1 MERNPP
7 ATGLMNSPYAWLTE
21 LSTHD
26 GLPSV
31 DGMVSV
37 ASFDVSGK
45 TPEEVVAVEHARKYG
60 ADAVFFEAP
69 QNDSPPIAQAFI
81 FVDHGGP
88 ASDPNFAKTHQRLWS
103 WGGVPL
109 VYRATKGLV
118 QLFRCAHRADFE
130 ADGEIKF
137 KPFKTLKLAARIS
150 NDPWWNAERIR
161 NGTLWDDPK
170 TCRTLL
176 SGDRASHKS
185 LISEFQSLHR
195 ELDQQGILPKRLRR
209 KLLILT
215 LLIAYLEERK
225 AFADGY
231 FGQFLRG
238 ATRFFEVLAD
248 GPALVTLL
256 EHLEERFNGKVFVL
270 TEDEKARLESSG
282 QLKRFARF
290 VEAKQDASGQLNL
303 WEKYSFADLP
313 VELISHIYQLFVKD
327 TASSVYTP
335 PFLVRLMLGEI
346 LSWERLDRLIEQDEV
361 VLDPACGSGVFLI
374 ETYKRL
380 IVHWRSRNNWKLP
393 KKTVLQRLVKKVHGI
408 DHEEDAVELAAF
420 SLCLGMCDALEPAEL
435 RSTIKLFPE
444 LIGKSLHESCFFK
457 AKDEG
462 LIKKKVGIVV
472 GNPPFVSKLTT
483 PHAEVA
489 YSRYQQE
496 VGPLPD
502 KQLAYLFLHESMQ
515 VLERGGILCMLQ
527 QYNFLYNQQSLEFRR
542 EFISRWD
549 VREILD
555 FMSVPGLFKK
565 GKKNTKVLVVA
576 AIAKAPPEDRRVL
589 HATFR
594 QSGRVIAERGFEID
608 YYDMHWLPRE
618 LIASSDDI
626 WRCNLLGGGRTA
638 GFVSRLRGYETLS
651 DIAQRRN
658 WDFGEGYAQGIR
670 KPPRL
675 HEHINGKAFIKA
687 SSITDKGIDSERMD
701 CNDRNLDIE
710 RARTK
715 ARFTPPLLLIRK
727 HMDLAC
733 DVWSSYLT
741 YRNEVVG
748 FSAGTC
754 ETSATKKV
762 EHRELSS
769 LRDWLRGHKAL
780 KAFAAAISDR
790 LFTKRATS
798 LSQEDIFRIPYP
810 DSRDLELSPT
820 EVIVVDDIVDYY
832 RDLVRVG
839 EKSRVMVE
847 SGVDLLDKFSATY
860 IRSINAVYK
869 KKPLRVLEP
878 QTWPGII
885 CQPFMFGKG
894 KVDWEGAQSLKGKL
908 DALLSHE
915 QGAGLKVTRIA
926 RIYDGD
932 FIFLLKPDRLRYWL
946 RSVAL
951 RDADETLADLWD
963 QGF

>member
-1 MERNPP
+1 MEVHCFS
-7 ATGLMNSPYAWLTE
+7 MKSPHLWLTDVA
-21 LSTHD
+21 SD
-26 GLPSV
+26 GRLPSV
-31 DGMVSV
+31 DGLVSV
-37 ASFDVSGK
+37 ADFDASGRM
-45 TPEEVVAVEHARKYG
+45 PEEVLAVEHARKYG

-69 QNDSPPIAQAFI
+69 QNDSPPVAQAFI
-81 FVDHGGP
+81 FINHDGP
-88 ASDPNFAKTHQRLWS
+88 AEDPEFAETHKRLWS

-130 ADGEIKF
+130 VDGQVAF
-137 KPFKTLKLAARIS
+137 KPFKTLNLATRIS
-150 NDPWWNAERIR
+150 SDPWWNAERIR

-170 TCRTLL
+170 VCSKLL
-176 SGDRASHKS
+176 SGDQASQKS

-195 ELDQQGILPKRLRR
+195 DLDKQGVLPKRLRR
-209 KLLILT
+209 RLLILT

-225 AFADGY
+225 AFVDGY
-231 FGQFLRG
+231 FGQFLHG
-238 ATRFFEVLAD
+238 ATRFFNVLAD
-248 GPALVTLL
+248 GPALVALL
-256 EHLEERFNGKVFVL
+256 EDLEERFNGNVFVL
-270 TEDEKARLESSG
+270 TEEDKARLDSSG
-282 QLKRFARF
+282 QLKQFARF

-380 IVHWRSRNNWKLP
+380 IVHWRSRNNWKRP
-393 KKTVLQRLVKKVHGI
+393 TKAVLQRLVKKVHGI
-408 DHEEDAVELAAF
+408 DLEEDAVELAAF
-420 SLCLGMCDALEPAEL
+420 SLCLGMCDALEPADL
-435 RSTIKLFPE
+435 RSSIKLFPV
-444 LIGKSLHESCFFK
+444 LIGNSIHESCFFK

-462 LIKKKVGIVV
+462 LIKKKVGIIV
-472 GNPPFVSKLTT
+472 GNPPFVSELTT
-483 PHAEVA
+483 PHAEIA
-489 YSRYQQE
+489 YSRYERE

-515 VLERGGILCMLQ
+515 LLERGGVLCMLQ

-542 EFISRWD
+542 EFMSSWD

-555 FMSVPGLFKK
+555 FISIPGLFKK
-565 GKKNTKVLVVA
+565 GKKNTKVLVVV
-576 AIAKAPPEDRRVL
+576 AIADSPPNEGRVL

-594 QSGRVIAERGFEID
+594 QSGRVVAERGFEID

-618 LIASSDDI
+618 LIISSDEV
-626 WRCNLLGGGRTA
+626 WRCNLFGGGRTL
-638 GFVSRLRGYETLS
+638 GFVSRLRAYQTLAE
-651 DIAQRRN
+651 IAGRRN

-675 HEHINGKAFIKA
+675 YDHINEKPFIEA
-687 SSITDKGIDSERMD
+687 ARITHKGIDRSTIEF
-701 CNDRNLDIE
+701 NDRNLDIE

-715 ARFTPPLLLIRK
+715 ARFSAPLLLIRK

-733 DVWSSYLT
+733 DVWDSYLT

-748 FSAGTC
+748 FASSASVASKAKT
-754 ETSATKKV
+754 EDKK
-762 EHRELSS
+762 ELSLICNW
-769 LRDWLRGHKAL
+769 LRDHKAL
-780 KAFAAAISDR
+780 RAFAALNSDR

-798 LSQEDIFRIPYP
+798 LSQDDILRIPYP
-810 DSRDLELSPT
+810 DSKDLELSST
-820 EVIVVDDIVDYY
+820 EEIIVDDVVDYF
-832 RDLVRVG
+832 RDLVRLG
-839 EKSRVMVE
+839 EKSSVMVK
-847 SGVDLLDKFSATY
+847 SGIDSLDEFAATY
-860 IRSINAVYK
+860 IMSINAVYK
-869 KKPLRVLEP
+869 KKPLCILEP
-878 QTWPGII
+878 KEWPGVI

-894 KVDWEGAQSLKGKL
+894 KVDWDGADSLKGKL
-908 DALLSHE
+908 DALLSHK
-915 QGAGLKVTRIA
+915 QGAGLTVTRIA
-926 RIYDGD
+926 RIYDGNC
-932 FIFLLKPDRLRYWL
+932 IFLLKPDRLRYWL

>member
-1 MERNPP
+1 
-7 ATGLMNSPYAWLTE
+7 MNTPSQWLTDVA
-21 LSTHD
+21 SD
-26 GLPSV
+26 GRLPSV
-31 DGMVSV
+31 DGLVSV
-37 ASFDVSGK
+37 ADFDTSGR
-45 TPEEVVAVEHARKYG
+45 TPEEVMAVEHALKFG
-60 ADAVFFEAP
+60 AHAVFFEAP
-69 QNDSPPIAQAFI
+69 QNDSSPVAQAFI
-81 FVDHGGP
+81 FVDYDGP
-88 ASDPNFAKTHQRLWS
+88 ADDPDFAETHQRLWS

-118 QLFRCAHRADFE
+118 QLFRCAHGADFE
-130 ADGEIKF
+130 VDGEIVF
-137 KPFKTLKLAARIS
+137 KPFKTLELAARIS

-170 TCRTLL
+170 VCQTLL
-176 SGDRASHKS
+176 SGDQASHKS

-195 ELDQQGILPKRLRR
+195 ELAQQGVLPKPLRR
-209 KLLILT
+209 RLLILS
-215 LLIAYLEERK
+215 LLIAYLEKRK

-231 FGQFLRG
+231 FGQLLPG

-248 GPALVTLL
+248 GPALIALL
-256 EHLEERFNGKVFVL
+256 EDLEKRFNGNVFVL
-270 TEDEKARLESSG
+270 TDEQKARLESSG

-346 LSWERLDRLIEQDEV
+346 LNWERLDRLIENDEV

-380 IVHWRSRNNWKLP
+380 IVHWRSRNNWKRP
-393 KKTVLQRLVKKVHGI
+393 TKPVLQQLVEKVHGI
-408 DHEEDAVELAAF
+408 DLEEDAVELAAF

-444 LIGKSLHESCFFK
+444 LIGKSIHESCFFK

-483 PHAEVA
+483 PHAETA
-489 YSRYQQE
+489 YLRYQQE

-502 KQLAYLFLHESMQ
+502 KQLAYLFLHESMRL
-515 VLERGGILCMLQ
+515 LERGGVLCMLQ
-527 QYNFLYNQQSLEFRR
+527 QYNFLYNEKSLEFRR

-555 FMSVPGLFKK
+555 FISVRGLFKK
-565 GKKNTKVLVVA
+565 GTKDTKVLVVA
-576 AIAKAPPEDRRVL
+576 AVADTPPNDRKIL

-594 QSGRVIAERGFEID
+594 RTGRVVAERGFEID

-618 LIASSDDI
+618 LIAASDKT
-626 WRCNLLGGGRTA
+626 WRCNLFGGGRVM
-638 GFVSRLRGYETLS
+638 GFVERLRGFEQTVSSYAS
-651 DIAQRRN
+651 SRGWI
-658 WDFGEGYAQGIR
+658 FGEGFIEGRAGVSR
-670 KPPRL
+670 PAN
-675 HEHINGKAFIKA
+675 HIVGKLLLPSTAL
-687 SSITDKGIDSERMD
+687 TENGIDESKLTTNKD
-701 CNDRNLDIE
+701 KPIE
-710 RARTK
+710 GPRTEALFSGPK
-715 ARFTPPLLLIRK
+715 MVVRK
-727 HMDLAC
+727 HMGLYCEFD
-733 DVWSSYLT
+733 DRYLT
-741 YRNEVVG
+741 FKSEIVG
-748 FSAGTC
+748 ISAGRSGTA
-754 ETSATKKV
+754 EDKRQLVA
-762 EHRELSS
+762 
-769 LRDWLRGHKAL
+769 LRDWIGGKKACL
-780 KAFAAAISDR
+780 AFVAATSMR
-790 LFTKRATS
+790 LFTRKATAIS
-798 LSQEDIFRIPYP
+798 SSDVLGIPYP
-810 DSRDLELSPT
+810 ASKDLELSPT
-820 EVIVVDDIVDYY
+820 EEIIIDDIVDYY
-832 RDLVRVG
+832 RDFVRLG

-847 SGVDLLDKFSATY
+847 SGVNSLDDFNATY
-860 IRSINAVYK
+860 SRSINAVYK
-869 KKPLRVLEP
+869 KKPLHILEA

-885 CQPFMFGKG
+885 CQPFMFGNG
-894 KVDWEGAQSLKGKL
+894 KVDWEGAESLKGKL
-908 DALLSHE
+908 DALMSHE
-915 QGAGLKVTRIA
+915 QGAGLMVTRIA
-926 RIYDGD
+926 RIYDGNC
-932 FIFLLKPDRLRYWL
+932 IFLLKPDRLRYWL

>member
-1 MERNPP
+1 
-7 ATGLMNSPYAWLTE
+7 MNSPHLWLTNAA
-21 LSTHD
+21 SD
-26 GLPSV
+26 RRIPSV
-31 DGMVSV
+31 DGLVSV
-37 ASFDVSGK
+37 ADFDPSGR
-45 TPEEVVAVEHARKYG
+45 TPEEVIAVEHARKYG
-60 ADAVFFEAP
+60 AHAVFFEAP
-69 QNDSPPIAQAFI
+69 RNDSPPVAQAFI
-81 FVDHGGP
+81 FVDHDGP
-88 ASDPNFAKTHQRLWS
+88 ADDPDFAETHQRLWS

-130 ADGEIKF
+130 VDGEIAF

-150 NDPWWNAERIR
+150 NDPWWNSERIR

-170 TCRTLL
+170 ICKTLL
-176 SGDRASHKS
+176 SGDEASHKS
-185 LISEFQSLHR
+185 LISEFQSLHH
-195 ELDQQGILPKRLRR
+195 ELEQQGVLPKRLRR
-209 KLLILT
+209 RLLILS
-215 LLIAYLEERK
+215 LLIAYLEKRE

-231 FGQFLRG
+231 FGQFLHG

-248 GPALVTLL
+248 GPALVELL
-256 EHLEERFNGKVFVL
+256 KDLEERFNGNVFVL
-270 TEDEKARLESSG
+270 TDEDKARLEASG
-282 QLKRFARF
+282 QLRRFARF

-346 LSWERLDRLIEQDEV
+346 LSWERLDRLIEQDEI

-380 IVHWRSRNNWKLP
+380 IVHWRSRNNWDQPTKP
-393 KKTVLQRLVKKVHGI
+393 VLQRLVKKVHGI
-408 DHEEDAVELAAF
+408 DLEEDAVELAAF

-444 LIGKSLHESCFFK
+444 LIDKSIHQSCFFK

-472 GNPPFVSKLTT
+472 GNPPFISKLTT
-483 PHAEVA
+483 PSAETA

-515 VLERGGILCMLQ
+515 MLQRGGVLCMLQ

-555 FMSVPGLFKK
+555 FISVPGLFKK

-576 AIAKAPPEDRRVL
+576 ALAEMPSENRKVL

-594 QSGRVIAERGFEID
+594 QSGRVIAERGFDID

-618 LIASSDDI
+618 LIATSDDV
-626 WRCNLLGGGRTA
+626 WRSNLLGGGRTL
-638 GFVSRLRGYETLS
+638 GFVSRLREYKTLF
-651 DIAQRRN
+651 DFARRRN

-675 HEHINGKAFIKA
+675 FDHINEKPFIEA
-687 SSITDKGIDSERMD
+687 SHITQEGIDSE
-701 CNDRNLDIE
+701 CIGFNDRNLDVE

-715 ARFTPPLLLIRK
+715 ERFTPPLLLVRK

-733 DVWSSYLT
+733 DVWDSYLT

-748 FSAGTC
+748 FAASAC
-754 ETSATKKV
+754 EESATRTD

-769 LRDWLRGHKAL
+769 VRDWLRDRQAL
-780 KAFAAAISDR
+780 KAFVAAISDR

-810 DSRDLELSPT
+810 DSGDLELSPT
-820 EVIVVDDIVDYY
+820 EEIIADDIVNYY
-832 RDLVRVG
+832 RDLVRLG
-839 EKSRVMVE
+839 EKSRVLVE
-847 SGVDLLDKFSATY
+847 SAGGSLDEFTAIYTS
-860 IRSINAVYK
+860 SINAVYK

-878 QTWPGII
+878 QRWPGII
-885 CQPFMFGKG
+885 CQPFIFGKG
-894 KVDWEGAQSLKGKL
+894 KVDWNGAESLKGKL

-915 QGAGLKVTRIA
+915 QGAGLMVTRIA

-932 FIFLLKPDRLRYWL
+932 CIFLLKPDRLRYWL

-951 RDADETLADLWD
+951 RDADETLSDLWD

>member
-1 MERNPP
+1 
-7 ATGLMNSPYAWLTE
+7 MNAPHSWLTDFASDGR
-21 LSTHD
+21 LPPVD
-26 GLPSV
+26 GL
-31 DGMVSV
+31 VSV
-37 ASFDVSGK
+37 VGFDMRGRM
-45 TPEEVVAVEHARKYG
+45 PEEVMAVEQARKYG

-69 QNDSPPIAQAFI
+69 QNDSPPVAQAFI
-81 FVDHGGP
+81 FVDHDGP
-88 ASDPNFAKTHQRLWS
+88 AEDPEFAETHQRLWS

-130 ADGEIKF
+130 VDGKIGF
-137 KPFKTLKLAARIS
+137 KPFKTLNLAARIS
-150 NDPWWNAERIR
+150 NDPWWHAERIR

-170 TCRTLL
+170 VCSTLL

-195 ELDQQGILPKRLRR
+195 DLDQQGVLPKRLRR
-209 KLLILT
+209 RLLILS

-225 AFADGY
+225 AVVDGY
-231 FGQFLRG
+231 FGQFLHG

-248 GPALVTLL
+248 GPALVALL
-256 EHLEERFNGKVFVL
+256 EDLDERFNGKVFVL
-270 TEDEKARLESSG
+270 TDDEKARLDSSG
-282 QLKRFARF
+282 QLKQFARF
-290 VEAKQDASGQLNL
+290 VEAKRDASGQLNL

-346 LSWERLDRLIEQDEV
+346 LSWERLDRLIEQDEI

-380 IVHWRSRNNWKLP
+380 IVHWRSRNNWDRPTKP
-393 KKTVLQRLVKKVHGI
+393 VLQRLVKKVHGI
-408 DHEEDAVELAAF
+408 DLEEDAVELAAF

-444 LIGKSLHESCFFK
+444 LIGKSIHESCFFK

-462 LIKKKVGIVV
+462 LIKKKVGIIV
-472 GNPPFVSKLTT
+472 GNPPFVSELTT
-483 PHAEVA
+483 PHAEIA

-515 VLERGGILCMLQ
+515 MLQRGGVLCMLQ

-555 FMSVPGLFKK
+555 FISVRGLFKK
-565 GKKNTKVLVVA
+565 GTKDTKVLVVA
-576 AIAKAPPEDRRVL
+576 AVADTPPNDRKIL

-594 QSGRVIAERGFEID
+594 RTGRVVAERGFEID
-608 YYDMHWLPRE
+608 YYDMHWLPRDV
-618 LIASSDDI
+618 IARDDRV
-626 WRCNLLGGGRTA
+626 WKTNLVGGGRVLGLLEVFA
-638 GFVSRLRGYETLS
+638 GARTIGSYIDEMKWKAGQGFFLGNKARGIPAPHLV
-651 DIAQRRN
+651 
-658 WDFGEGYAQGIR
+658 G
-670 KPPRL
+670 L
-675 HEHINGKAFIKA
+675 HFINGDDIYEGRVNAKSAEVIP
-687 SSITDKGIDSERMD
+687 
-701 CNDRNLDIE
+701 DRLIE
-710 RARTK
+710 RPREEGL
-715 ARFTPPLLLIRK
+715 FVPPLMLCHLQMELNHAI
-727 HMDLAC
+727 
-733 DVWSSYLT
+733 WESEYLPFT
-741 YRNEVVG
+741 MEVFG
-748 FSAGTC
+748 IA
-754 ETSATKKV
+754 AKANK
-762 EHRELSS
+762 L
-769 LRDWLRGHKAL
+769 KAL
-780 KAFAAAISDR
+780 KQLNEYFRCNIRCFQAIVAASSRR
-790 LFTKRATS
+790 LFIRKATS
-798 LSQEDIFRIPYP
+798 AASRDIRDLPYP
-810 DSRDLELSPT
+810 VNEEVRLSPT
-820 EVIVVDDIVDYY
+820 EEIIVDDIVDYY
-832 RDLVRVG
+832 RDLVRLG

-847 SGVDLLDKFSATY
+847 SGVNSLDEFTATY
-860 IRSINAVYK
+860 TSSINAVYK
-869 KKPLRVLEP
+869 KRPLRVLEP
-878 QTWPGII
+878 QSWPGII

-894 KVDWEGAQSLKGKL
+894 KVDWDGAESLKGKL

-915 QGAGLKVTRIA
+915 QGAGLTVTRIA
-926 RIYDGD
+926 RIYDGNC
-932 FIFLLKPDRLRYWL
+932 IFLLKPDRLRYWL